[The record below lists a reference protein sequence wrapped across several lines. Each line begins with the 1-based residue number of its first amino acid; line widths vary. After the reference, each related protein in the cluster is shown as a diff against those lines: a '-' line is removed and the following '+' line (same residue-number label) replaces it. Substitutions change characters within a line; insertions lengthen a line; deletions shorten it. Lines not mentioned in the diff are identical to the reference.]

1 VHLFNSDKLYK
12 KLNKF
17 YVLTLRKSKK
27 LSNKST
33 LYLLI
38 HKGFRKNRAM
48 LENLNNDLLSNQLM
62 TQYMIGK
69 VLQGRY
75 QIVQN
80 LGAGVF
86 GQTYIA
92 VDIDHPENPKCVV
105 KQLKV
110 TGSQPSYLDTLRLRF
125 LTETETLK
133 QLGHHNQI
141 PELLGCFEENERFYL
156 VQEFIEGHALTAEL
170 PMGQQWGKLW
180 SESEVIQFLN
190 DVLEILEFVHSQGVI
205 HCDIKPENLIRRACD
220 GKLVLIDFGSIQPVD
235 FGLDAE
241 LPIYRLPVTS
251 LGYIPPEQFISQAQP
266 NSDIYSLGMIAIQ
279 ALTGL
284 APLQLKIDPYTNDI
298 YWRLNDTP
306 VNDYLAAILS
316 QMIRYDHESRFRSV
330 VEVLQVL
337 KQMPLNSQVLDAQY
351 TVSPGD
357 NSQGRFKLI
366 KSPSVVTGMRVG
378 LAVNSLVMGFGVYSL
393 MNNSPAYSE
402 TEALYKAT
410 EQYQAG
416 NLEGAIALARSIK
429 PNSSVYSEAQATI
442 GQWQQQ
448 WKVAAQRYQAVE
460 KAFKEN
466 RWRDVLRTAPQ
477 VPDILYWQSK
487 TDKLVKLARLNVEVH
502 SKGLLSKAYEKA
514 GEKDFSTA
522 LNYLQQIPQESSSK
536 TIVQQK
542 LTEYNQK
549 QEIRAAYF
557 VQKAYNKAAA
567 GDFDGAVEL
576 LQQVPQDTPIY
587 AQAQAKLI
595 EYTQK
600 LRLQADKTL
609 SDDSR
614 RSQLPQDENQK
625 VATPPIAKAM
635 RTDSLIN
642 SKTATK
648 LDSFQPGNYMQEVN
662 IR

>member
-1 VHLFNSDKLYK
+1 MSEN
-12 KLNKF
+12 
-17 YVLTLRKSKK
+17 
-27 LSNKST
+27 LSND
-33 LYLLI
+33 LP
-38 HKGFRKNRAM
+38 
-48 LENLNNDLLSNQLM
+48 NNVLM

-75 QIVQN
+75 QIVQT

-170 PMGQQWGKLW
+170 PMGREWGSVW

-205 HCDIKPENLIRRACD
+205 HCDVKPENLIRRACD

-235 FGLDAE
+235 FGVDAAM
-241 LPIYRLPVTS
+241 PIYRLPVTS

-284 APLQLKIDPYTNDI
+284 TPLQLKIDPYTNDI
-298 YWRLNDTP
+298 YWRFNDTP
-306 VNDYLAAILS
+306 VNDYLAAVLS
-316 QMIRYDHESRFRSV
+316 QMIRYNHKNRFQSV
-330 VEVLQVL
+330 GEVLQIL
-337 KQMPLNSQVLDAQY
+337 KQISLDESQILDAEY
-351 TVSPGD
+351 TVSRSD
-357 NSQGRFKLI
+357 NSQRPFKFI
-366 KSPSVVTGMRVG
+366 KSPSLVTGMRVG
-378 LAVNSLVMGFGVYSL
+378 LAANSLVMGLGVYSL
-393 MNNSPAYSE
+393 MNNSPVYSE

-416 NLEGAIALARSIK
+416 NLEGAIALAQSIP
-429 PNSSVYSEAQATI
+429 PNSNVYPEAQTTI
-442 GQWQQQ
+442 NEWQQQ

-460 KAFKEN
+460 NAFNEN

-487 TDKLVKLARLNVEVH
+487 TDKLAKSARTNLEVESKDLLA
-502 SKGLLSKAYEKA
+502 KAYQKA

-522 LNYLQQIPQESSSK
+522 LNYLQEIPQESSSK

-549 QEIRAAYF
+549 QQIRAAYL
-557 VQKAYNKAAA
+557 VQKAYNKAAE
-567 GDFDGAVEL
+567 GNFDGAVEF
-576 LQQVPQDTPIY
+576 LQQVPPGTSIY

-600 LRLQADKTL
+600 QRLQAEK
-609 SDDSR
+609 SPNNDSR
-614 RSQLPQDENQK
+614 RSQLPQGQK
-625 VATPPIAKAM
+625 VATAMWTNSFKSSKIA
-635 RTDSLIN
+635 TN
-642 SKTATK
+642 
-648 LDSFQPGNYMQEVN
+648 LDNFQPGNYMQEVN